1 MVGNQGRIL
10 FSEGACLTE
19 KEAAAGRL
27 EEEFSSYM
35 LLLVFFRWKAKAD
48 ERKRRAHATRTR
60 PRGRVEAPGKGQEG
74 ARTKAARQHA
84 HKKPEGGKYK
94 YKKNINEQQMTD
106 LDHIRGWLSHPL
118 PENHDFPPLIPLLMK
133 YSKSLKTHYQ
143 NFPRSFPITQY
154 LLSLAKEGSNG
165 IVRLVDTLSP
175 VFFLLAS
182 SAIGKN
188 VEMTALIQDL
198 SVREQQEWFHL
209 YHFFVQVLKEEVAQE
224 EIQEEHKHY
233 LEVFSTAASTT
244 SVIPSTSSEDERPL
258 FLKEWR
264 IKIGGKSWF
273 PPDLFTLF
281 CT

>member
-1 MVGNQGRIL
+1 
-10 FSEGACLTE
+10 
-19 KEAAAGRL
+19 
-27 EEEFSSYM
+27 
-35 LLLVFFRWKAKAD
+35 
-48 ERKRRAHATRTR
+48 
-60 PRGRVEAPGKGQEG
+60 
-74 ARTKAARQHA
+74 
-84 HKKPEGGKYK
+84 
-94 YKKNINEQQMTD
+94 
-106 LDHIRGWLSHPL
+106 
-118 PENHDFPPLIPLLMK
+118 
-133 YSKSLKTHYQ
+133 
-143 NFPRSFPITQY
+143 
-154 LLSLAKEGSNG
+154 
-165 IVRLVDTLSP
+165 VDTLSP

-281 CT
+281 YILSLQPIQPHWKQIVPRTVLRTIILEPLPLASLWPRLILHLPQSPFALDEDIQHFSEALYQVKNHPSAFPQFLTIFLPNWDELWTLCAWPIRRRLGRLISTYQQSRPLRRETLHRFIQLGMQNMNSF